1 MLVPCSPEWAPANI
15 GLAQVFM
22 TGSLLQQPMDLLLHI
37 VRFCSYRS
45 CTLHTHSNNSQ
56 FFTKLKHNQNH

>member
-1 MLVPCSPEWAPANI
+1 
-15 GLAQVFM
+15 M